1 MLCVQFDEEKI
12 LSGSADNTIK
22 VSIFFFF
29 SFFQDGV
36 LVFSEKSKVEYLREV
51 NTLLFL
57 FLTLK

>member
-1 MLCVQFDEEKI
+1 MFNSMKRKYCQDQQTT
-12 LSGSADNTIK
+12 LSK
-22 VSIFFFF
+22 YRFFFF
-29 SFFQDGV
+29 FYSFFQGGV